1 MFPLFSN
8 GVGRSFFL
16 PTGYGKYFKV
26 GLVEDLDYK
35 DELKRFVRFW
45 SSKSGDNQTSL
56 DEYISRMKD
65 LYTLGFYIYFMQ
77 SL

>member
-1 MFPLFSN
+1 MHHTTVPMMQKGGQTLKA
-8 GVGRSFFL
+8 GRKGNCCKHPS
-16 PTGYGKYFKV
+16 YHMNA
-26 GLVEDLDYK
+26 EQ

-65 LYTLGFYIYFMQ
+65 NHSGLGH
-77 SL
+77 

>member
-1 MFPLFSN
+1 M
-8 GVGRSFFL
+8 

-65 LYTLGFYIYFMQ
+65 LYTLRTLRIH
-77 SL
+77 L